1 MNKRSRDIIGFRTLS
16 LLFSTLL
23 FGIAM
28 TIYDPVWPFVV
39 KEANI
44 DPSEYSYIVFTAQL
58 LEFISRLFSSGYLMP
73 SISFVVGSL
82 SISFSMGVLL
92 YSISPPAIY
101 TSLSTLRL
109 GRALHFLGRG
119 QIIGRMFKKRGLAF
133 SVFRLSSQIG
143 MLLGP
148 LLGYLIYSMLSR
160 NFIFLSGFLLGIFS
174 AVVFLPYIKE
184 MPKTVRRG
192 LLFWRGGVNRDVKIV
207 TGLTFINNMARQ
219 TFIPFHF
226 IVAPYLFNVD
236 PGYIALAAFLERGVS
251 MLSSVPIGWLSDRI
265 GDKRFILIFSEAM
278 LSIGILFY
286 IYPYLGILGFL
297 ASTFF
302 IGLGT
307 ASYAPIVSALVS
319 ELSPDNPED
328 AVGFLLTAISL
339 SRLPGSIVIGPLMA
353 ILGYGGGFT
362 FTLICLGIVGLGLFI
377 HYLKSSSLPIK

>member
-1 MNKRSRDIIGFRTLS
+1 
-16 LLFSTLL
+16 
-23 FGIAM
+23 
-28 TIYDPVWPFVV
+28 
-39 KEANI
+39 
-44 DPSEYSYIVFTAQL
+44 
-58 LEFISRLFSSGYLMP
+58 
-73 SISFVVGSL
+73 
-82 SISFSMGVLL
+82 
-92 YSISPPAIY
+92 
-101 TSLSTLRL
+101 
-109 GRALHFLGRG
+109 
-119 QIIGRMFKKRGLAF
+119 
-133 SVFRLSSQIG
+133 
-143 MLLGP
+143 
-148 LLGYLIYSMLSR
+148 
-160 NFIFLSGFLLGIFS
+160 
-174 AVVFLPYIKE
+174 
-184 MPKTVRRG
+184 
-192 LLFWRGGVNRDVKIV
+192 
-207 TGLTFINNMARQ
+207 
-219 TFIPFHF
+219 PFHF

-265 GDKRFILIFSEAM
+265 GDKRVILIFSEAM

-286 IYPYLGILGFL
+286 IYPYLGVSGFL